1 MVDMKNILYKIVL
14 AAAAVAVSVS
24 CIQETVPVGGS
35 VTQDQVSESKFAL
48 KSMINSIP
56 ATLYVSGAAGYAS
69 SYGDHTDFGIPG
81 VHLRTEHMLEDLATM
96 ADNPYYNRFYA
107 YDMNMAQGSDYT
119 YCAYF
124 WDYYYTLI
132 RLANDVIASMKP
144 AVEEGDSADEE
155 TKELAHIL
163 GQAYAYRAWFYLDLA
178 RMFEAK
184 LNKYTDV
191 RGVLHL
197 TVPIVD
203 ENTTIDQTKNNPRV
217 VREEMYKFIFSDLEK
232 AEKYLDQTKKNFT
245 APTMMAIYGLYARA
259 YLELGATYRENNG
272 VNPYSDILPL
282 TQEEAFTKAAEYARK
297 VIDESGKTPLT
308 QSQWEDPSTGFNSA
322 ASNNAWIW
330 GIKVSSENLNNLLTF
345 ISHMSAEAA
354 WGYARYAQFGA
365 ASALYDKIPAED
377 FRKHSWLDPKKDDF
391 YNYKFAGS
399 DADKEDFL
407 RGSQAAKPYV
417 ALKFRPAQGECN
429 DFNIGNAGDYCLM
442 RIEEMYF
449 IEMEAKASL
458 NLAEG
463 VKLMRDFVKTYRYKS
478 YDRNPQ
484 TWEDFKTEYMLQ
496 RRIEFWGEGLLFYD
510 YKRLN
515 VGINRAFAG
524 SNHPSVFRLEAT
536 DGRSP
541 QWNIV
546 VTRAEFQSNT
556 AIKDATNNPDPSGK
570 VPMAAE

>member
-1 MVDMKNILYKIVL
+1 M
-14 AAAAVAVSVS
+14 ASVS
-24 CIQETVPVGGS
+24 CIQESVPVGGS
-35 VTQDQVSESKFAL
+35 VTQAQVSQSKFAL

-56 ATLYVSGAAGYAS
+56 ATLYVSGAAGYAG
-69 SYGDHTDFGIPG
+69 SYGDHTDFGMPG
-81 VHLRTEHMLEDLATM
+81 VHLRLEHMLEDIATM
-96 ADNPYYNRFYA
+96 AENPYYNRFYA
-107 YDMNMAQGSDYT
+107 YDMNMAQSSEYT

-144 AVEEGDSADEE
+144 VVENGNSADAEV
-155 TKELAHIL
+155 KELAHIL
-163 GQAYAYRAWFYLDLA
+163 GQAYVYRAWFYLDLA
-178 RMFEAK
+178 RLFEPK

-191 RGVLHL
+191 RNVLHR

-203 ENTTIDQTKNNPRV
+203 ENTTIDQTKSNPRV

-232 AEKYLDQTKKNFT
+232 AEKYLDQTKKSFT

-259 YLELGATYRENNG
+259 YLELGAAYRENNG
-272 VNPYSDILPL
+272 VNPYPGILPL
-282 TQEEAFTKAAEYARK
+282 TQEEAFTKAAEYARR

-308 QSQWEDPSTGFNSA
+308 QSQWENPSTGFNSA

-330 GIKVSSENLNNLLTF
+330 GIKVSAENLNNLLAF

-365 ASALYDKIPAED
+365 SSALYDKIPDAD
-377 FRKHSWLDPKKDDF
+377 FRKHSWLDPKKEEY
-391 YNYKFAGS
+391 YNYKFAGTE
-399 DADKEDFL
+399 ADKENFL
-407 RGSQAAKPYV
+407 RGSQAAKSYV

-458 NLAEG
+458 NLSDG
-463 VKLMRDFVKTYRYKS
+463 VELLRDFIKDYRYKS

-484 TWEDFKTEYMLQ
+484 SWEDFKEEYMLQ
-496 RRIEFWGEGLLFYD
+496 KRIEFWGEGILFYD
-510 YKRLN
+510 YKRLD

-524 SNHPSVFRLEAT
+524 SNHPAVFRLAAT

-556 AIKDATNNPDPSGK
+556 AITDATNNPDPSGK
-570 VPMAAE
+570 IPMAQD

>member
-1 MVDMKNILYKIVL
+1 MKRFLHNIVL
-14 AAAAVAVSVS
+14 FAAVAAASVS
-24 CIQETVPVGGS
+24 CIQETVPIGGS
-35 VTQDQVSESKFAL
+35 VTQEQVSASKFAL

-81 VHLRTEHMLEDLATM
+81 VHLRLEHMLEDVATM

-107 YDMNMAQGSDYT
+107 YDMNLAQGSSYT

-144 AVEEGDSADEE
+144 YVEGGNSADEE
-155 TKELAHIL
+155 VAELRHIL

-178 RMFEAK
+178 RLYEPK
-184 LNKYTDV
+184 VNKYTTIQSQK
-191 RGVLHL
+191 HL

-203 ENTTIDQTKNNPRV
+203 EYTTIDQTKSNRRV
-217 VREEMYKFIFSDLEK
+217 NREEIYKFIFDDLKK
-232 AEKYLDQTKKNFT
+232 AEDYLDQSKKTFS
-245 APTMMAIYGLYARA
+245 APTIMAVYGLYARA
-259 YLELGATYRENNG
+259 YIELGAAYKEYG
-272 VNPYSDILPL
+272 GNPYPEILPL
-282 TQEEAFTKAAEYARK
+282 TQEEAYTKAAEYARK

-308 QSQWEDPSTGFNSA
+308 QSQWEDPVTGFNSA

-330 GIKVSSENLNNLLTF
+330 GITVSAENLNNLLTF
-345 ISHMSAEAA
+345 ISHMSAEAT

-365 ASALYDKIPAED
+365 SSALYDQIPAED
-377 FRKHSWLDPKKDDF
+377 FRKHSWLDPEKEDF
-391 YNYKFAGS
+391 YSYKFAGTE
-399 DADKEDFL
+399 ADKESFL
-407 RGSQAAKPYV
+407 SGSQAAKPYV
-417 ALKFRPAQGECN
+417 SLKFRPSQGECN

-449 IEMEAKASL
+449 IEMEAKANL
-458 NLAEG
+458 ELAEG
-463 VKLMRDFVKTYRYKS
+463 VRLLKDFVKKYRYSS

-496 RRIEFWGEGLLFYD
+496 KRIEFWGEGIVFYD
-510 YKRLN
+510 YKRLD
-515 VGINRAFAG
+515 VGINRAFPG
-524 SNHPSVFRLEAT
+524 SNHPAVFRLAAT

-546 VTRAEFQSNT
+546 ITRAEFQSNT
-556 AIKDATNNPDPSGK
+556 AINAGNNNPDPSGT
-570 VPMAAE
+570 VPMADGN

>member
-1 MVDMKNILYKIVL
+1 
-14 AAAAVAVSVS
+14 
-24 CIQETVPVGGS
+24 
-35 VTQDQVSESKFAL
+35 
-48 KSMINSIP
+48 
-56 ATLYVSGAAGYAS
+56 
-69 SYGDHTDFGIPG
+69 
-81 VHLRTEHMLEDLATM
+81 
-96 ADNPYYNRFYA
+96 
-107 YDMNMAQGSDYT
+107 
-119 YCAYF
+119 
-124 WDYYYTLI
+124 
-132 RLANDVIASMKP
+132 
-144 AVEEGDSADEE
+144 
-155 TKELAHIL
+155 
-163 GQAYAYRAWFYLDLA
+163 
-178 RMFEAK
+178 
-184 LNKYTDV
+184 
-191 RGVLHL
+191 
-197 TVPIVD
+197 
-203 ENTTIDQTKNNPRV
+203 
-217 VREEMYKFIFSDLEK
+217 
-232 AEKYLDQTKKNFT
+232 
-245 APTMMAIYGLYARA
+245 
-259 YLELGATYRENNG
+259 
-272 VNPYSDILPL
+272 
-282 TQEEAFTKAAEYARK
+282 
-297 VIDESGKTPLT
+297 
-308 QSQWEDPSTGFNSA
+308 
-322 ASNNAWIW
+322 
-330 GIKVSSENLNNLLTF
+330 
-345 ISHMSAEAA
+345 MSAEAA

-407 RGSQAAKPYV
+407 RGAQAAKPYV

-524 SNHPSVFRLEAT
+524 SNHPSVFRLAAT